1 MGRDGRIDALRA
13 TMRELDEAV
22 REAEAIRGALERQRA
37 RRPFWPDRRSP
48 KHWSSEAVLSVEPG
62 WGDAEP
68 SE

>member
-1 MGRDGRIDALRA
+1 
-13 TMRELDEAV
+13 MRELDEAV